1 MNILT
6 DDIKKLIRR
15 LAVPAIVGTLF
26 QTLYNVVDTFFAGKI
41 SPEALSALS
50 KSFPVYFV
58 IIATSIGV
66 TVAGTSLIGNS
77 IGEKNEKNSIFYV
90 SVFISIIL
98 NFHRV
103 VSGFNEINI
112 ILGYTWNFNIYEL
125 IFQILF
131 QILFCYSIG
140 FIFLKRFYD
149 VISGN
154 LLNIRTI
161 LIFTLIV
168 LAFWSLG
175 SSLQLIIFDNV
186 ISQNIFYKAYLIRIT
201 LSGVLMLLSVKF
213 LYLNKQNNLKELENE
228 KLKSSYLNSKLENL
242 KDQINPHFLF
252 NSFANLSAL
261 IDENQKTAKKYLSN
275 LSDVFRYSLNNSNEQ
290 IVNLADELELL
301 NSYIELYKIRIKD
314 GLTLIVDL
322 NDKEKKILSMSL
334 QPLLENVIKHNEI
347 SKEKPVTIELKQRGN
362 LFSFKNNL
370 NQRNKSVS
378 ENGIGLSNLNERYKI
393 LVGKEIDIQN
403 TSSQFIVT
411 LPLV

>member
-1 MNILT
+1 MYITN
-6 DDIKKLIRR
+6 KE
-15 LAVPAIVGTLF
+15 
-26 QTLYNVVDTFFAGKI
+26 N
-41 SPEALSALS
+41 
-50 KSFPVYFV
+50 
-58 IIATSIGV
+58 
-66 TVAGTSLIGNS
+66 
-77 IGEKNEKNSIFYV
+77 NSIFYV

-140 FIFLKRFYD
+140 FIFLKRFYY

>member
-1 MNILT
+1 MYITN
-6 DDIKKLIRR
+6 KE
-15 LAVPAIVGTLF
+15 
-26 QTLYNVVDTFFAGKI
+26 N
-41 SPEALSALS
+41 
-50 KSFPVYFV
+50 
-58 IIATSIGV
+58 
-66 TVAGTSLIGNS
+66 
-77 IGEKNEKNSIFYV
+77 NSIFYV

-201 LSGVLMLLSVKF
+201 LSGVLMSLSVKF

>member
-1 MNILT
+1 MSDMYITN
-6 DDIKKLIRR
+6 KE
-15 LAVPAIVGTLF
+15 
-26 QTLYNVVDTFFAGKI
+26 N
-41 SPEALSALS
+41 
-50 KSFPVYFV
+50 
-58 IIATSIGV
+58 
-66 TVAGTSLIGNS
+66 
-77 IGEKNEKNSIFYV
+77 NSIFYV

-125 IFQILF
+125 IFQIVF

-201 LSGVLMLLSVKF
+201 LGGVLILLSVKF

-275 LSDVFRYSLNNSNEQ
+275 LSDIFRYSLNNSNEQ

>member
-1 MNILT
+1 MYITN
-6 DDIKKLIRR
+6 KE
-15 LAVPAIVGTLF
+15 
-26 QTLYNVVDTFFAGKI
+26 N
-41 SPEALSALS
+41 
-50 KSFPVYFV
+50 
-58 IIATSIGV
+58 
-66 TVAGTSLIGNS
+66 
-77 IGEKNEKNSIFYV
+77 NSIFYV

-140 FIFLKRFYD
+140 FIFLKRLYY

-201 LSGVLMLLSVKF
+201 LSGFLMLLSVKF

>member
-1 MNILT
+1 MSDMYITN
-6 DDIKKLIRR
+6 KEN
-15 LAVPAIVGTLF
+15 
-26 QTLYNVVDTFFAGKI
+26 Y
-41 SPEALSALS
+41 
-50 KSFPVYFV
+50 
-58 IIATSIGV
+58 
-66 TVAGTSLIGNS
+66 
-77 IGEKNEKNSIFYV
+77 SIFYI

-213 LYLNKQNNLKELENE
+213 LYLNKQNKIKELENE

-322 NDKEKKILSMSL
+322 KDKEKKILSMSL

>member
-1 MNILT
+1 MYITN
-6 DDIKKLIRR
+6 K
-15 LAVPAIVGTLF
+15 
-26 QTLYNVVDTFFAGKI
+26 
-41 SPEALSALS
+41 
-50 KSFPVYFV
+50 
-58 IIATSIGV
+58 
-66 TVAGTSLIGNS
+66 
-77 IGEKNEKNSIFYV
+77 EKNSIFYV
-90 SVFISIIL
+90 SVFISLIL

-125 IFQILF
+125 IFQIVF

-201 LSGVLMLLSVKF
+201 LSGVLILLSVKF

>member
-1 MNILT
+1 MYITN
-6 DDIKKLIRR
+6 KE
-15 LAVPAIVGTLF
+15 
-26 QTLYNVVDTFFAGKI
+26 N
-41 SPEALSALS
+41 
-50 KSFPVYFV
+50 
-58 IIATSIGV
+58 
-66 TVAGTSLIGNS
+66 
-77 IGEKNEKNSIFYV
+77 NSIFYI

>member
-1 MNILT
+1 MYITN
-6 DDIKKLIRR
+6 KE
-15 LAVPAIVGTLF
+15 
-26 QTLYNVVDTFFAGKI
+26 N
-41 SPEALSALS
+41 
-50 KSFPVYFV
+50 
-58 IIATSIGV
+58 
-66 TVAGTSLIGNS
+66 
-77 IGEKNEKNSIFYV
+77 NSIFYV

-149 VISGN
+149 VISRN

>member
-1 MNILT
+1 MSDMYITN
-6 DDIKKLIRR
+6 KE
-15 LAVPAIVGTLF
+15 
-26 QTLYNVVDTFFAGKI
+26 N
-41 SPEALSALS
+41 
-50 KSFPVYFV
+50 
-58 IIATSIGV
+58 
-66 TVAGTSLIGNS
+66 
-77 IGEKNEKNSIFYV
+77 NSIFYV

-322 NDKEKKILSMSL
+322 KDKEKKILSMSL

-362 LFSFKNNL
+362 LFIFKNNL

>member
-1 MNILT
+1 MSDMYITN
-6 DDIKKLIRR
+6 KE
-15 LAVPAIVGTLF
+15 
-26 QTLYNVVDTFFAGKI
+26 N
-41 SPEALSALS
+41 
-50 KSFPVYFV
+50 
-58 IIATSIGV
+58 
-66 TVAGTSLIGNS
+66 
-77 IGEKNEKNSIFYV
+77 NSIFYV

-103 VSGFNEINI
+103 ISGFNEINI